1 MSALILH
8 HYPTSP
14 FAEKVRLIMGYKK
27 LSWQGVTIPMVMPK
41 PDLMPLTGG
50 YRRTPVLQIGADIYC
65 DTSLICT
72 MLDHVQPEPSLYGS
86 HAKGLVR
93 TVAQWADNIVFPV
106 AMGYNFQPAGAA
118 HVFASTDP
126 EVVKVFAQDRQ
137 AMRGGASRM
146 PAADATGA
154 YKNYLRRVSSM
165 LEGQDFVLGSQPTLA
180 DFSIFHSVWFTVV
193 NVPLLAGILDTTPLV
208 KAWVARMQAFG
219 HGNNSELSTTDALN
233 VAHDATPLDV
243 SKEIFQDEHGIP
255 LGTQVIVHAE
265 SFGTEPTQGELV
277 AATRTRY
284 SLRRNDPRTGSVHV
298 HFPRNGFILK
308 RAEA

>member
-27 LSWQGVTIPMVMPK
+27 LLWQGVTIPMVMPK

-50 YRRTPVLQIGADIYC
+50 YRRTPVLQIGADVYC
-65 DTSLICT
+65 DTALMCNVVDQ
-72 MLDHVQPEPSLYGS
+72 LHPEPSLYGK

-93 TVAQWADNIVFPV
+93 TVAQWADNIVFPA
-106 AMGYNFQPAGAA
+106 AMAYNFQPAGAA

-126 EVVKVFAQDRQ
+126 EVVKVFAADRQ

-165 LEGQDFVLGSQPTLA
+165 LEGQDFVMGSQPTLA
-180 DFSIFHSVWFTVV
+180 DFSIYHSVWFTVV
-193 NVPLLAGILDTTPLV
+193 KVPLLAGILDATPLV
-208 KAWVARMQAFG
+208 KAWVERMAAFG
-219 HGNNSELSTTDALN
+219 HGSSTSLSAADALK

-243 SKEIFQDEHGIP
+243 SKEVFQDEHGIP
-255 LGTQVIVHAE
+255 LGTQVIVHAD

-284 SLRRNDPRTGSVHV
+284 SLRRHDPRTGTVHV
-298 HFPRNGFILK
+298 HFPRNGFHMK
-308 RAEA
+308 KAEA

>member
-1 MSALILH
+1 MSELILH

-180 DFSIFHSVWFTVV
+180 DFSIYHSVWFTVV
-193 NVPLLAGILDTTPLV
+193 KVPLLAGILDTTPLV

-284 SLRRNDPRTGSVHV
+284 SLRRKDPRTGSVHV

>member
-118 HVFASTDP
+118 HVFASTAP

-180 DFSIFHSVWFTVV
+180 DFSIYHSVWFTVV
-193 NVPLLAGILDTTPLV
+193 KVPLLAGILDTTPLV

-243 SKEIFQDEHGIP
+243 SKEVFQDEHGIP

-277 AATRTRY
+277 AASRTRY

>member
-180 DFSIFHSVWFTVV
+180 DFSIYHSVWFTVV
-193 NVPLLAGILDTTPLV
+193 KVPLLAGILDTTPLV

-284 SLRRNDPRTGSVHV
+284 SLRHNDPRTGSVHV

>member
-14 FAEKVRLIMGYKK
+14 FAEKVRLVMGFKK
-27 LSWQGVTIPMVMPK
+27 LSWQAVTIPMVMPK

-65 DTSLICT
+65 DTSLICN
-72 MLDHVQPEPSLYGS
+72 MLEQLHPTPSLYGT

-93 TVAQWADNIVFPV
+93 SLAQWADNIVFPA

-118 HVFASTDP
+118 HVFASIDP

-137 AMRGGASRM
+137 AMRGGAARM

-165 LEGQDFVLGSQPTLA
+165 LEGSDFVLGSQATLA
-180 DFSIFHSVWFTVV
+180 DFSVYHSVWFTVAK
-193 NVPLLAGILDTTPLV
+193 VPLLAGILDTTPLV
-208 KAWVARMQAFG
+208 KAWLARMQAFG
-219 HGNNSELSTTDALN
+219 HGHSSELSAADALK

-284 SLRRNDPRTGSVHV
+284 SLRRSDPHVGTVHV
-298 HFPRNGFILK
+298 HFPRNGFMLK

>member
-180 DFSIFHSVWFTVV
+180 DFSIYHSVWFTVV
-193 NVPLLAGILDTTPLV
+193 KVPLLAGILDTTPLV

-219 HGNNSELSTTDALN
+219 HGINSELSATDAIN

-243 SKEIFQDEHGIP
+243 SKEVFQDEHGIP

>member
-50 YRRTPVLQIGADIYC
+50 YRRTPVLQIDADIYC

-118 HVFASTDP
+118 HVFASTAP

-180 DFSIFHSVWFTVV
+180 DFSIYHSVWFTVV
-193 NVPLLAGILDTTPLV
+193 KVPLLAGILDTTPLV

>member
-118 HVFASTDP
+118 HVFASTAP

-180 DFSIFHSVWFTVV
+180 DFSIYHSVWFTVV
-193 NVPLLAGILDTTPLV
+193 KVPLLAGILDTTPLV

-284 SLRRNDPRTGSVHV
+284 SLRRNDPRAGSVHV

>member
-93 TVAQWADNIVFPV
+93 TVAQWADNIVFPA

-180 DFSIFHSVWFTVV
+180 DFSIYHSVWFTVIK
-193 NVPLLAGILDTTPLV
+193 VPLLAGILDTTPLV

-219 HGNNSELSTTDALN
+219 HGNNSELSTTEALN

-243 SKEIFQDEHGIP
+243 SKEVFQDEHGIP
-255 LGTQVIVHAE
+255 LGTQVIVQAE
-265 SFGTEPTQGELV
+265 SFGTEPTRGELV
-277 AATRTRY
+277 AASRTRY
-284 SLRRNDPRTGSVHV
+284 SLRRNDPSTGTVHV

-308 RAEA
+308 RVEA

>member
-180 DFSIFHSVWFTVV
+180 DFSIYHSVWFTVV
-193 NVPLLAGILDTTPLV
+193 KVPLLAGILDTTPLV

-284 SLRRNDPRTGSVHV
+284 SLRRKDPRTGSVHV

>member
-1 MSALILH
+1 
-8 HYPTSP
+8 
-14 FAEKVRLIMGYKK
+14 
-27 LSWQGVTIPMVMPK
+27 
-41 PDLMPLTGG
+41 MPLTGG

-65 DTSLICT
+65 DTSLICNV
-72 MLDHVQPEPSLYGS
+72 LEQLQPQPSLYGS

-93 TVAQWADNIVFPV
+93 SVAQWADNIVFPT

-126 EVVKVFAQDRQ
+126 EVVKVFAADRQ
-137 AMRGGASRM
+137 AMRGGALRM

-165 LEGQDFVLGSQPTLA
+165 LEGHDFVLGAQPTLA
-180 DFSIFHSVWFTVV
+180 DFSIYHSVWFTVV
-193 NVPLLAGILDTTPLV
+193 KVPLLAGILDTTPLV

-219 HGNNSELSTTDALN
+219 HGDSSELSAAGALK

-243 SKEIFQDEHGIP
+243 SQEVFQDEHSIP
-255 LGTQVIVHAE
+255 LGTPVVVHAE

-284 SLRRNDPRTGSVHV
+284 SLRRHDARSGTVHV
-298 HFPRNGFILK
+298 HFPRNGFIMK
-308 RAEA
+308 KAEA

>member
-72 MLDHVQPEPSLYGS
+72 MLDHVQPELSLYGS

-180 DFSIFHSVWFTVV
+180 DFSIYHSVWFTVV
-193 NVPLLAGILDTTPLV
+193 KVPLLAGILDTTPLV

>member
-1 MSALILH
+1 
-8 HYPTSP
+8 
-14 FAEKVRLIMGYKK
+14 
-27 LSWQGVTIPMVMPK
+27 
-41 PDLMPLTGG
+41 LTGG

-72 MLDHVQPEPSLYGS
+72 MLEHAQPNPSLYGS

-93 TVAQWADNIVFPV
+93 SLAQWADNIVFPA

-126 EVVKVFAQDRQ
+126 EVVKVFAADRQ

-165 LEGQDFVLGSQPTLA
+165 LEGKAFLLGAQPTLA
-180 DFSIFHSVWFTVV
+180 DFSVYHSVWFTVV
-193 NVPLLAGILDTTPLV
+193 KVPVLAGILDTTPLV
-208 KAWVARMQAFG
+208 KAWVERMQAFG
-219 HGNNSELSTTDALN
+219 HGSSTSLSTTDALK
-233 VAHDATPLDV
+233 VAHEASPLDV
-243 SKEIFQDEHGIP
+243 SKEVFQDEHGIP
-255 LGTQVIVHAE
+255 LGTQVVVHAE

-277 AATRTRY
+277 AATRTRF
-284 SLRRNDPRTGSVHV
+284 SLRRHDALTGTVHV
-298 HFPRNGFILK
+298 HFPRNGFIMK
-308 RAEA
+308 KAEA

>member
-93 TVAQWADNIVFPV
+93 TVAQWADNIVFPS

-118 HVFASTDP
+118 QVFASTAP

-180 DFSIFHSVWFTVV
+180 DFSIYHSVWFTVV
-193 NVPLLAGILDTTPLV
+193 KVPLLAGILDTTPLV

-277 AATRTRY
+277 AASRTRY

>member
-180 DFSIFHSVWFTVV
+180 DFSIYHSVWFTVV
-193 NVPLLAGILDTTPLV
+193 KVPLLAGILDTTPLV

-233 VAHDATPLDV
+233 VAHDAIPLDV

-284 SLRRNDPRTGSVHV
+284 SLRHNDPRTGSVHV

>member
-93 TVAQWADNIVFPV
+93 SVAQWADNIVFPV

-180 DFSIFHSVWFTVV
+180 DFSIYHSVWFTVV
-193 NVPLLAGILDTTPLV
+193 KVPLLAGILDTTPLV

>member
-118 HVFASTDP
+118 HVFASTAP

-180 DFSIFHSVWFTVV
+180 DFSIYHSVWFTVV
-193 NVPLLAGILDTTPLV
+193 KVPLLAGILDTTPLV

-233 VAHDATPLDV
+233 VAHDAIPLDV

-277 AATRTRY
+277 AASRTRY

>member
-1 MSALILH
+1 MSELILH

-14 FAEKVRLIMGYKK
+14 FAEKVRLILGYKK

-93 TVAQWADNIVFPV
+93 TVAQWADNIVFPA

-165 LEGQDFVLGSQPTLA
+165 LEGQNFVLGSQPTLA
-180 DFSIFHSVWFTVV
+180 DFSIYHSVWFTVIK
-193 NVPLLAGILDTTPLV
+193 VPLLAGILDTTPLV

-219 HGNNSELSTTDALN
+219 HGNNSELSATDALH

-243 SKEIFQDEHGIP
+243 SKEVFQDEHGIP
-255 LGTQVIVHAE
+255 LGTQVIVQAE
-265 SFGTEPTQGELV
+265 SFGTEPTRGELV
-277 AATRTRY
+277 AASRTRY
-284 SLRRNDPRTGSVHV
+284 SLRRNDPSTGTVHV

-308 RAEA
+308 RVEA

>member
-14 FAEKVRLIMGYKK
+14 FAEKVRLVFGYKK
-27 LSWQGVTIPMVMPK
+27 LDWQSVTIPMVMPK

-65 DTSLICT
+65 DTSLICN
-72 MLDHVQPEPSLYGS
+72 MLEQHQPSPSLFGS
-86 HAKGLVR
+86 HAKGLVNSL
-93 TVAQWADNIVFPV
+93 AQWADNIVFPT

-118 HVFASTDP
+118 HVFANTDP
-126 EVVKVFAQDRQ
+126 DVVKVFAQDRQ

-154 YKNYLRRVSSM
+154 YKNYLRRISSM
-165 LEGQDFVLGSQPTLA
+165 LESQDFLLGNQPTLA
-180 DFSIFHSVWFTVV
+180 DFSAFHSVWFTVV
-193 NVPLLAGILDTTPLV
+193 KVPNLAGILDALPAV
-208 KAWVARMQAFG
+208 KSWVARMQAFG
-219 HGNNSELSTTDALN
+219 HGSMSEMSAADALK
-233 VAHDATPLDV
+233 VASNATPLDV
-243 SKEIFQDEHGIP
+243 SKEVFQDEHGIA
-255 LGTQVIVHAE
+255 LGTQVVVQAE

-277 AATRTRY
+277 AASRTRY
-284 SLRRNDPRTGSVHV
+284 SLRRSDPRAGTVHV

>member
-14 FAEKVRLIMGYKK
+14 FAEKVRLVFGYKK
-27 LSWQGVTIPMVMPK
+27 LDWHSVTIPMVMPK

-65 DTSLICT
+65 DTSLICN
-72 MLDHVQPEPSLYGS
+72 MLEQHQPSPSLFGS
-86 HAKGLVR
+86 HAKGLVNSL
-93 TVAQWADNIVFPV
+93 AQWADNIVFPT
-106 AMGYNFQPAGAA
+106 AMGYNFQPTGAA
-118 HVFASTDP
+118 HVFANTAP

-154 YKNYLRRVSSM
+154 YKNYLRRISSM
-165 LEGQDFVLGSQPTLA
+165 LEGQDFLLGDQPTLA
-180 DFSIFHSVWFTVV
+180 DFSAYHSVWFTVV
-193 NVPLLAGILDTTPLV
+193 KVPNLAGILDALPAV

-219 HGNNSELSTTDALN
+219 QGRMSELSAADALK

-243 SKEIFQDEHGIP
+243 SKEVFQDEHGIA

-277 AATRTRY
+277 AASRTRY
-284 SLRRNDPRTGSVHV
+284 SLRRSDPRAGTVHV
-298 HFPRNGFILK
+298 HFPRNGFLLK

>member
-180 DFSIFHSVWFTVV
+180 DFSIYHSVWFTVV
-193 NVPLLAGILDTTPLV
+193 KVPLLAGILDTTPLV
-208 KAWVARMQAFG
+208 KAWVARMKSFG

>member
-180 DFSIFHSVWFTVV
+180 DFSIYHSVWFTVV
-193 NVPLLAGILDTTPLV
+193 KVPLLAGILDTTPLV

-277 AATRTRY
+277 AASRTRY
-284 SLRRNDPRTGSVHV
+284 SLRRNDPRTGTVHV

-308 RAEA
+308 RAQA

>member
-72 MLDHVQPEPSLYGS
+72 MLEHVQPEPSLYGS

-180 DFSIFHSVWFTVV
+180 DFSIYHSVWFTVV
-193 NVPLLAGILDTTPLV
+193 KVPLLAGILDTTPLV

-284 SLRRNDPRTGSVHV
+284 SLRHNDPRTGSVHV

>member
-118 HVFASTDP
+118 HVFASTAP

-180 DFSIFHSVWFTVV
+180 DFSIYHSVWFTVV
-193 NVPLLAGILDTTPLV
+193 KVPLLAGILDTTPLV
-208 KAWVARMQAFG
+208 KAWVARMHAFG

>member
-180 DFSIFHSVWFTVV
+180 DFSIYHSVWFTVV
-193 NVPLLAGILDTTPLV
+193 KVPLLAGILDTTPLV

-233 VAHDATPLDV
+233 VAHEATPLDV
-243 SKEIFQDEHGIP
+243 SKEVFQDEHGIP

-277 AATRTRY
+277 AASRTRY
-284 SLRRNDPRTGSVHV
+284 SLRRNDPRTGTVHV

>member
-180 DFSIFHSVWFTVV
+180 DFSIYHSVWFTVV
-193 NVPLLAGILDTTPLV
+193 KVPLLAGILDTTPLV

-243 SKEIFQDEHGIP
+243 SKEVFQDEHGIP

>member
-118 HVFASTDP
+118 HVFASTAP

-180 DFSIFHSVWFTVV
+180 DFSIYHSVWFTVV
-193 NVPLLAGILDTTPLV
+193 KVPLLAGILDTTPLV

-284 SLRRNDPRTGSVHV
+284 SLRHNDPRTGSVHV

>member
-8 HYPTSP
+8 HYSTSP
-14 FAEKVRLIMGYKK
+14 FAEKVRLVFGYKK
-27 LSWQGVTIPMVMPK
+27 LDWQSVTIPMVMPK

-65 DTSLICT
+65 DTSLICN
-72 MLDHVQPEPSLYGS
+72 MLEQHQPSPSLFGP
-86 HAKGLVR
+86 HAKGLVNSL
-93 TVAQWADNIVFPV
+93 AQWADNIVFPT

-118 HVFASTDP
+118 HVFANTDP

-154 YKNYLRRVSSM
+154 YKNYLRRISSM
-165 LEGQDFVLGSQPTLA
+165 LEGQDFLLGDQPTLA
-180 DFSIFHSVWFTVV
+180 DFSAYHSVWFTVV
-193 NVPLLAGILDTTPLV
+193 KVPNLAGILDALPAV
-208 KAWVARMQAFG
+208 KAWVGRMQAFG
-219 HGNNSELSTTDALN
+219 HGHMGELSAADALK
-233 VAHDATPLDV
+233 VAQDATPLDV
-243 SKEIFQDEHGIP
+243 SKEVFQDEHGIA
-255 LGTQVIVHAE
+255 LGTQVLVQAE

-277 AATRTRY
+277 AASRTRY
-284 SLRRNDPRTGSVHV
+284 SLRRSDPRAGTVHV
-298 HFPRNGFILK
+298 HFPRNGFLLK

>member
-27 LSWQGVTIPMVMPK
+27 LAWQGVTIPMVMPK

-50 YRRTPVLQIGADIYC
+50 YRRKPVLQIGADIYC

-118 HVFASTDP
+118 HVFASTAP

-165 LEGQDFVLGSQPTLA
+165 LEGQDFVMGSQPTLA
-180 DFSIFHSVWFTVV
+180 DFSIYHSVWFTVV
-193 NVPLLAGILDTTPLV
+193 KVPLLAGILDTTPLV

-233 VAHDATPLDV
+233 VAHDATPLDL

>member
-93 TVAQWADNIVFPV
+93 TVAQWADNIVFPA

-180 DFSIFHSVWFTVV
+180 DFSIYHSVWFTVV
-193 NVPLLAGILDTTPLV
+193 KVPLLAGILDTTPLV

-219 HGNNSELSTTDALN
+219 HGNNSELSATDALN

-243 SKEIFQDEHGIP
+243 SKEVFQDEHGIP
-255 LGTQVIVHAE
+255 LGTQVIVQAE
-265 SFGTEPTQGELV
+265 SFGTEPTRGELV
-277 AATRTRY
+277 AASRTRY
-284 SLRRNDPRTGSVHV
+284 SLRRNDPSTGTVHV

-308 RAEA
+308 RVEA

>member
-14 FAEKVRLIMGYKK
+14 FAEKVRLVFGYKN
-27 LSWQGVTIPMVMPK
+27 LDWQSVTIPMVMPK

-65 DTSLICT
+65 DTSLICN
-72 MLDHVQPEPSLYGS
+72 MLEQQQPSPSLFGS
-86 HAKGLVR
+86 HAKGLVNSL
-93 TVAQWADNIVFPV
+93 AQWADNIVFPT

-118 HVFASTDP
+118 HVFANTDP
-126 EVVKVFAQDRQ
+126 DVVKVFAQDRH

-154 YKNYLRRVSSM
+154 YKNYLRRISSM
-165 LEGQDFVLGSQPTLA
+165 LEDQDFLLGNQPTLA
-180 DFSIFHSVWFTVV
+180 DFSAFHSVWFTVV
-193 NVPLLAGILDTTPLV
+193 KVPNLAGILNALPAV

-219 HGNNSELSTTDALN
+219 HGSMSELSAADALK
-233 VAHDATPLDV
+233 VAQDATPLDV
-243 SKEIFQDEHGIP
+243 SKEVFQDEHGIA
-255 LGTQVIVHAE
+255 LGTQVTVQAE
-265 SFGTEPTQGELV
+265 SFGTEPSQGELV
-277 AATRTRY
+277 AASRTRY
-284 SLRRNDPRTGSVHV
+284 SLRRSDPRAGTVHV

>member
-118 HVFASTDP
+118 QVFASTAP

-180 DFSIFHSVWFTVV
+180 DFSIYHSVWFTVV
-193 NVPLLAGILDTTPLV
+193 KVPLLAGILDTTPLV

>member
-118 HVFASTDP
+118 HVFASTAP

-180 DFSIFHSVWFTVV
+180 DFSIYHSVWFTVV
-193 NVPLLAGILDTTPLV
+193 KVPLLAGILDTTPLV

-243 SKEIFQDEHGIP
+243 SKEVFQDEHGIP